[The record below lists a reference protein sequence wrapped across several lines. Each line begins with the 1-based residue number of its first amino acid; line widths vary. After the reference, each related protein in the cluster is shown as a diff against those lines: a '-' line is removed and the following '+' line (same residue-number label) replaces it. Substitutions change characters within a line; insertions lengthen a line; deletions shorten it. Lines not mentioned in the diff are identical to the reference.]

1 VLNTSSNNA
10 LIVKQKRGNM
20 NTDNTRSISING
32 KVVQEIEE
40 YIKENRKYNSI
51 AEFVNEAAR
60 LRLAELKREA

>member
-1 VLNTSSNNA
+1 
-10 LIVKQKRGNM
+10 M